1 MATYKTKII
10 DKISRFFIDGQQ
22 NIIQSFMTL
31 DTNAIAHEEN
41 WKKRKFFYVKSIC
54 LSGSDHEIGRA
65 HV

>member
-31 DTNAIAHEEN
+31 DTNAIAHKEN
-41 WKKRKFFYVKSIC
+41 WKKRNPDLVN
-54 LSGSDHEIGRA
+54 
-65 HV
+65 